1 MRNVHVAGSAATQ
14 PSLPVAQ
21 ASSLD
26 FSTARHQLGER
37 IRDHR
42 KALGTSQEGLA
53 DRSDLHW
60 TFVGQVERGKRN
72 LSLHNLLKLA
82 HGLGVDAG
90 ELVRGLCVPQQAGS
104 KHGA

>member
-1 MRNVHVAGSAATQ
+1 MRNIHVAGSAITQ
-14 PSLPVAQ
+14 PPSLPVAQ

-42 KALGTSQEGLA
+42 KALGISQEGLA

-72 LSLHNLLKLA
+72 ISLHNLLKLA
-82 HGLGVDAG
+82 AGVGVDAG
-90 ELVRGLCVPQQAGS
+90 ELVHWLCAPQERS
-104 KHGA
+104 KNGP